1 MTYFFA
7 RLKRFYEF
15 NQTKYIGYF
24 FLLPAI
30 TLFAIFSWYPIISG
44 FVISFMDY
52 SFNPNIPS
60 KFVGFQNYQKMFSD
74 PLFYKAWINVFI
86 FVGLGLLI
94 GYAIPI
100 VLAITINEMR
110 RLRGFFRLGFYL
122 PAILPLVVVVVMWKY
137 LYGPEYGFID
147 TMFKVL
153 HLQPISNGLINNKNT
168 AMLALVIMST
178 WKNAG
183 ATIIIYLAALQGI
196 PEQLYEAAELDGAN
210 IWQRVK
216 HITIPQILYVM
227 LILLILQIIGTVKVF
242 VEPFIMT
249 KGGPNNATLTV
260 VLRIYNIAFRYY
272 DMGWA
277 TAMCLMLFVVLI
289 IVTYIY
295 VKLTRKLSE

>member
-1 MTYFFA
+1 MIYFFKQI
-7 RLKRFYEF
+7 KRFYEY

-44 FVISFMDY
+44 FAISFMDY
-52 SFNPNIPS
+52 SLNPNIPS
-60 KFVGFQNYQKMFSD
+60 KFVGLQNYQKMISD
-74 PLFYKAWINVFI
+74 PLFYKAWINVVI

-94 GYAIPI
+94 GYIIPI

-147 TMFKVL
+147 TMFNYL
-153 HLQPISNGLINNKNT
+153 HIQPIPNGFINNKNT

-183 ATIIIYLAALQGI
+183 ATMIIYLAALQGI
-196 PEQLYEAAELDGAN
+196 PEQLYEAAELDGAS

-227 LILLILQIIGTVKVF
+227 IILMILQIIGTVKVF

-277 TAMCLMLFVVLI
+277 TAMCLTLFVVLI
-289 IVTYIY
+289 IITYVYI
-295 VKLTRKLSE
+295 KLTRKLSE